1 MEFLN
6 KRTLFI
12 VLDILLLVYLGMAM
26 TSFNH
31 EATNGEEC
39 EEVNIKV
46 SDKNNDG
53 FLSAE
58 DIKKILNVEN
68 LYPKGYMMRD
78 INPRAIEETL
88 KKNPYINGA
97 QCSKTRNGK
106 VNIEV
111 TQRVPGV
118 HIMSENGEDY
128 YVDEMDS
135 IMPSS
140 NFTSNLIIA
149 TGNISKWYAQNYVAT
164 ACRFI
169 NADETWREQIEQ
181 INILPDKNMELVP
194 RMGNHIVNI
203 GRLPEYTDKEKRI
216 DGINKFLKKKLER
229 LDKFYRYGLSQAG
242 WNKYAYISLE
252 FDNQIICKK
261 HRKEDIIAITPA
273 KDEKPAEEVKEQ
285 GTKKEKTSPSS
296 LKGKEQEGKKQ
307 EAKKEDKKTTG

>member
-1 MEFLN
+1 MEFFS

-26 TSFNH
+26 TSFNN
-31 EATNGEEC
+31 EASDGAMC

-46 SDKNNDG
+46 SDNNDDG

-58 DIKKILNVEN
+58 NIKDILNREN
-68 LYPKGYMMRD
+68 LYPKDYLMKD
-78 INPRAIEETL
+78 INPRVIEETL
-88 KKNPYINGA
+88 QKNPYINVA

-118 HIMSENGEDY
+118 HVMSENGEDY

-149 TGNISKWYAQNYVAT
+149 TGNITKWYAQNYVSV
-164 ACRFI
+164 ACKYI
-169 NADETWREQIEQ
+169 NADNLWREQIEQ

-203 GRLPEYTDKEKRI
+203 GRMPEYTDRNKRI
-216 DGINKFLKKKLER
+216 DGINKFLQKKLER

-261 HRKEDIIAITPA
+261 HRKEDIIATAPDQ
-273 KDEKPAEEVKEQ
+273 DEKPAEEVKEQ
-285 GTKKEKTSPSS
+285 GTKKEQTSPGSP
-296 LKGKEQEGKKQ
+296 KGKEQEGKKQ
-307 EAKKEDKKTTG
+307 EVKKEAKKTTG